1 MPGFEK
7 GPCLLGATYVACQL
21 AMDYISNSDFVVLL
35 YCHIEYFDTVRRD
48 ADSML
53 DENISS
59 YGLVG

>member
-7 GPCLLGATYVACQL
+7 GPCLLGATYVARQ
-21 AMDYISNSDFVVLL
+21 SVLL
-35 YCHIEYFDTVRRD
+35 YCHIEYFDTVQRD

-59 YGLVG
+59 YGLVKEG